1 MVRPLLGLIFLFCK
15 MKEEKQMISQAL
27 SGSQRPWCMAVW
39 IQLILFQTLLRM
51 PAQPQ
56 LSPRS
61 LSDSD
66 KLQSHIE
73 GSFLSSLRET
83 SLALLLGVTQ
93 FNSHLIQCWLNSYF
107 SQIAKESPGFPCEP
121 REAWW
126 FSTLSPSI
134 NKHLLIVYRSLDAEH
149 WRKIRRDVRL
159 LKLYQ
164 IVL

>member
-1 MVRPLLGLIFLFCK
+1 MLRPLLGLVFLFCE

-27 SGSQRPWCMAVW
+27 SGSKCPWCMVVW
-39 IQLILFQTLLRM
+39 IQLIIFQTLPCT

-56 LSPRS
+56 LSLRS

-73 GSFLSSLRET
+73 GSFLSSIRET
-83 SLALLLGVTQ
+83 YPALLLGVTQ

-107 SQIAKESPGFPCEP
+107 SQIAKESSGFPCEP
-121 REAWW
+121 WEAWW

-134 NKHLLIVYRSLDAEH
+134 NKHVLIVYCGLDTEH
-149 WRKIRRDVRL
+149 
-159 LKLYQ
+159 
-164 IVL
+164 